1 MINYSGWIQID
12 INQFKKNIDL
22 IKSYIGKSLLCIT
35 VKANAYGHG
44 IIEMSKVAQDQKV
57 DYLAVANLFEG
68 IKLRNANI
76 LVPILV
82 LGTFH
87 EDQIS
92 DLIENDLEITISSFF
107 KAKIVKEFCKKH
119 NKRCKVHLK
128 IDTGMRRIGIRPDT
142 GIDLY
147 KFLKNESCFS
157 LKGIFSHFA
166 CSEQKEHPV
175 NDLQKKIFDDF
186 INIVKPDSG
195 VICHLANSGAV
206 CNRKDSFKDMVRLG
220 ALPFGCYPQKVP
232 KPLEEIKPVFSVKSK
247 VSFFKVVQA
256 NEGISYGHTYI
267 TKNQTR
273 IVTIPIGYGDG
284 YPRSLSNKG
293 CVLIRGKKY
302 PIVGIICMDQLM
314 IDIGNDEAYIGDEVV
329 LIGKQGNKEIQITQ
343 IANLCNTITYD
354 ILCSFNER
362 LPRVYIN

>member
-1 MINYSGWIQID
+1 MFNYSSWIEID
-12 INQFKKNIDL
+12 IKQFKKNISL
-22 IKSYIGKSLLCIT
+22 IKSYIGSSLFCLA

-44 IIEMSKVAQDQKV
+44 LIEMSKIAQDQKV

-76 LVPILV
+76 NIPILV

-92 DLIENDLEITISSFF
+92 DFLEYDLEITISSFF
-107 KAKIVKEFCKKH
+107 KANLVKEYCSKH
-119 NKRCKVHLK
+119 NKKCKVHLK

-142 GIDLY
+142 GIELY
-147 KFLKNESCFS
+147 KYLKNEDCFI
-157 LKGIFSHFA
+157 LKGVFSHFA
-166 CSEQKEHPV
+166 CAEEKNHPMNIV
-175 NDLQKKIFDDF
+175 QLQAFDDF
-186 INIVKPDSG
+186 VNKIKPDKSI
-195 VICHLANSGAV
+195 ICHLANSGAI
-206 CNRKDSFKDMVRLG
+206 CNINNSFKDMVRLG
-220 ALPFGCYPQKVP
+220 ALPFGCYTK
-232 KPLEEIKPVFSVKSK
+232 KITNELSELKSIFSVKSK
-247 VSFFKVVQA
+247 VSFFKVVQK

-284 YPRSLSNKG
+284 FPRSLSNIG
-293 CVLIRGKKY
+293 SVLIRGKRY

-314 IDIGNDEAYIGDEVV
+314 VDIGNDNAFIGDEVV
-329 LIGKQGNKEIQITQ
+329 LIGKQQNEEIEILE
-343 IANLCNTITYD
+343 IAKLCETVTYD

-362 LPRVYIN
+362 LPRVYVN